1 MRLRAGGDR
10 LKTAKTNWAFVSV
23 KCQSS
28 GVANSVYK
36 ELVYNKCAGFLWP
49 ANAAFHLSQEESVV
63 FSSKTSFN
71 IDSVKMMKS
80 D

>member
-1 MRLRAGGDR
+1 MRLRAGGDG

-36 ELVYNKCAGFLWP
+36 ELVYKCAGFLWP
-49 ANAAFHLSQEESVV
+49 TNAAFHLSQEESV

-71 IDSVKMMKS
+71 IDTVKIMKS

>member
-1 MRLRAGGDR
+1 MEQPHGAVRLRAGGDR

-36 ELVYNKCAGFLWP
+36 ELVYKCAGFFWP
-49 ANAAFHLSQEESVV
+49 TNAAFHLSQEESVV
-63 FSSKTSFN
+63 VFFFFLQNKL
-71 IDSVKMMKS
+71 
-80 D
+80 